1 MQERTEE
8 KPFKAQKRRV
18 FLEKSFQMFTAANIS
33 SVTLQDIADA
43 SGYGIATLYR
53 YFISKSNLV
62 VETAVWG
69 WKQYYKENLKRREQ
83 VAYEQMNG
91 AQMLEFYL
99 DSYLELYRNHKEL
112 LRFNQLFNI
121 YIRSENIDE
130 GVLKHYRDMIGRL
143 EEQFASVYDKG
154 TKDGTIRSDVGQSDM
169 FCAIMHLMLAV
180 VTRYAVGLAYKPE
193 DKDYDEEKELLLL
206 KEMLLKQ
213 YIAA

>member
-69 WKQYYKENLKRREQ
+69 WQQYYKENLKRREQ
-83 VAYEQMNG
+83 VNYDKMNG

-99 DSYLELYRNHKEL
+99 DSYLELYRNHQEL

-121 YIRSENIDE
+121 YIRSENVDE
-130 GVLKHYRDMIGRL
+130 GVLKHYREMIGRL

-154 TKDGTIRSDVGQSDM
+154 MKDGSIRSDVSQRDM
-169 FCAIMHLMLAV
+169 FCAIMHLMLAA

-193 DKDYDEEKELLLL
+193 DEDYEEEKELLLL

-213 YIAA
+213 YLAA